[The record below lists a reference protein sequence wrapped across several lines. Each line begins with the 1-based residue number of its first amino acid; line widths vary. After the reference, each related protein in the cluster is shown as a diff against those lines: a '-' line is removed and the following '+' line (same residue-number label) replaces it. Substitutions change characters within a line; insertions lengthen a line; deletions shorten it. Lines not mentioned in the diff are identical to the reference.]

1 MIQRILGNS
10 EMLGKVR
17 IKNKVPLFNKIL
29 IIILLLILFVFGVG
43 SYLFYKKGY
52 RINLT
57 ESYPLGLYQ
66 IVNDKDISKGDM
78 VLFCPPDNRYFKKAY
93 ARGYIEDGLCPSGYW
108 ELQKKVVGLE
118 GDHIKID
125 DHVYINNIKIKN
137 TKIFRIDPQG
147 NNMFFMSN
155 KNKNMI
161 IPKGFMF
168 VISDYNELSF
178 DSKYFGVVPISTLI
192 GKMKPILILTADEAK
207 KLKSY

>member
-10 EMLGKVR
+10 EMLRKVR
-17 IKNKVPLFNKIL
+17 INNQIPLFNKIL
-29 IIILLLILFVFGVG
+29 ISILLLILFVFGVG
-43 SYLFYKKGY
+43 SYLFYIKGY

-66 IVNDKDISKGDM
+66 IVNDKNISNGDM
-78 VLFCPPDNRYFKKAY
+78 VLFCPPSNKYFKKAY
-93 ARGYIEDGLCPSGYW
+93 MRGYIEDGLCHSGYW
-108 ELQKKVVGLE
+108 ELQKKVVGLA

-125 DHVYINNIKIKN
+125 DYVYINNIKIQN
-137 TKIFRIDPQG
+137 TKIFKLDPQG
-147 NNMFFMSN
+147 NDMFFMSDE
-155 KNKNMI
+155 NKNMI
-161 IPKGFMF
+161 VPKGFMF

-192 GKMKPILILTADEAK
+192 GKIKPIFILSADEAK